1 VGRHVPPDSPVHAEL
16 QEIQGIAQTT
26 LEHVRSLS
34 QSLHPVMLE
43 EIGLESTID
52 WYIATAEKQLGIRIR
67 YEKSGQRFPVDP
79 SAGIHIYRVL
89 QEALNNV
96 ARHSGVRDAQVALRY
111 HPEVLELEIEDHGK
125 GLEVRP
131 AQLGIGLVAI
141 RERTEL
147 LDGSIEFE
155 RPESGGTR
163 IRLRVP
169 RKTLGEKQET
179 NA

>member
-1 VGRHVPPDSPVHAEL
+1 VHSEL
-16 QEIQGIAQTT
+16 REIQGIAQTT
-26 LEHVRSLS
+26 LDHVRSLS

-52 WYIATAEKQLGIRIR
+52 WYIATAEKQLGLAIH

-96 ARHSGVRDAQVALRY
+96 ARHSGVREAQVALRY
-111 HPEVLELEIEDHGK
+111 HPEALELRIEDHGK
-125 GLEVRP
+125 GLVVTP
-131 AQLGIGLVAI
+131 AQPGIGLVAM

-147 LDGSIEFE
+147 LDGRIEIE
-155 RPESGGTR
+155 KPESGGTR
-163 IRLRVP
+163 IRLQVP
-169 RKTLGEKQET
+169 RKALGEKQEA